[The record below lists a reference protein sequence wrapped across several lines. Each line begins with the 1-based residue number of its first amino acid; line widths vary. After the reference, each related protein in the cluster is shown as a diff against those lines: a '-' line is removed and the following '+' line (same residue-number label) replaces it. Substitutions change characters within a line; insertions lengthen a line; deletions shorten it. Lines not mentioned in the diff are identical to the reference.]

1 MVEKQHCSTALDIIS
16 FPVAMSMNTLLFV
29 GLIVAAVILFSVF
42 GDSDEIEDEIE
53 DEFEDT
59 IEDGLEGGARHGRS
73 RI

>member
-1 MVEKQHCSTALDIIS
+1 
-16 FPVAMSMNTLLFV
+16 MSMNTLLFV

-59 IEDGLEGGARHGRS
+59 IEDGLEGGLGMDEVEFEDEGFEEGGFEEEE
-73 RI
+73 